1 MSTQDLGHL
10 IQVLNRHIFRYFVK
24 VGDQLGISS
33 MEVVFLNFFFENATQ
48 PIYQTDLERTFNIR
62 SSTAT
67 TNVKLMV
74 KKGLIKQ
81 IEDADDK
88 RRKVLQPTD
97 KALKLKEPLTAAQR
111 QLERELTQDLSP
123 VQREDFQQFL
133 MAAIHLNYSYL
144 SKKSS
149 VFMFFKN

>member
-1 MSTQDLGHL
+1 MEALYLSTQDLGHL

-133 MAAIHLNYSYL
+133 MAAIQNLT
-144 SKKSS
+144 
-149 VFMFFKN
+149 F

>member
-1 MSTQDLGHL
+1 MEALYLSNQDLGHL

-33 MEVVFLNFFFENATQ
+33 MEVVFLNFFFENDKQ
-48 PIYQTDLERTFNIR
+48 PIYQTDLEQAFNIR

-81 IEDADDK
+81 ITDADDK
-88 RRKVLQPTD
+88 RRKVLQPTE
-97 KALKLKEPLTAAQR
+97 KALKLKEPLTTAQER
-111 QLERELTQDLSP
+111 LEDQLTDEFSP
-123 VQREDFQQFL
+123 IQRADFQQFL
-133 MAAIHLNYSYL
+133 TDAIQNLTE
-144 SKKSS
+144 
-149 VFMFFKN
+149 

>member
-133 MAAIHLNYSYL
+133 LAAIQNLTL
-144 SKKSS
+144 
-149 VFMFFKN
+149 

>member
-1 MSTQDLGHL
+1 MEALYLSTQDLGHL

-133 MAAIHLNYSYL
+133 LAAIQNLTL
-144 SKKSS
+144 
-149 VFMFFKN
+149 

>member
-1 MSTQDLGHL
+1 MEALYLSTQDLGHL

-133 MAAIHLNYSYL
+133 MAAIQNLTL
-144 SKKSS
+144 
-149 VFMFFKN
+149 